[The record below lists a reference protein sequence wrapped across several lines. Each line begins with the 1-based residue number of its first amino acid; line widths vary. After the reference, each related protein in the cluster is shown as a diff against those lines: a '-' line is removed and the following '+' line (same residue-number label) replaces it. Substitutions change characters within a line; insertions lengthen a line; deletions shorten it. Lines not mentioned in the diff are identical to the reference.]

1 MNIAHWSNFDTV
13 MWSIKETR
21 RRKYMSAS
29 APTLTWQSQVS
40 QKKKKKKRQWAWLF
54 ALFWPKSV
62 HQGNWPADLTDMQ
75 SMPCHM
81 EQLQMDH
88 DLIIY
93 HGHLTKFCVLRP
105 VKSKWISY
113 RSCTADGYFPPFR
126 QYFITTTALPEFTT
140 HVISNIKL
148 FACFGHG
155 SWQSS
160 SSAKSWICWTNKWWH
175 KRYVQWWTSGTYGAV
190 FGSRWRMVPG
200 KNEKEKKHHSA
211 RTLPYCSC
219 SYNMECLVGEPVHLL
234 PHWQPF

>member
-1 MNIAHWSNFDTV
+1 
-13 MWSIKETR
+13 
-21 RRKYMSAS
+21 
-29 APTLTWQSQVS
+29 
-40 QKKKKKKRQWAWLF
+40 
-54 ALFWPKSV
+54 
-62 HQGNWPADLTDMQ
+62 
-75 SMPCHM
+75 M

-126 QYFITTTALPEFTT
+126 QYFITTTALPEFTA
-140 HVISNIKL
+140 HIISNIKL

-160 SSAKSWICWTNKWWH
+160 SSAKSWICWTNKWWR

-219 SYNMECLVGEPVHLL
+219 SYNKCLVGEPVHLL
-234 PHWQPF
+234 PHWQPFSGQTDIPAQAHYILDTIGWFSHACISTSCFRHTIFQARTMS